1 MNYILSRLFTVM
13 TLVVLM
19 ASVVVSFFVSASG
32 QAVSE
37 DKEELPFGE
46 YLAGRHALSNNQYD
60 VAAENY
66 LKALEYDPDNVSLN
80 QFTLG
85 ILVTDGRFEDAIK
98 IARKLEGLD
107 QKSDLSELIL
117 FFNDV
122 KQKSY
127 AKALED
133 VDTISNSGIL
143 NLIKPIF
150 KGWIY
155 AGQKDRQS
163 LDGIVATFD
172 EASSFNF
179 FNYFQAGL
187 MYEYLGD
194 LEQAK
199 LYYSK
204 SLNEGGS
211 PSLRA
216 IEAYGKILARM
227 GDKNQAVDVLQ
238 GYLDEAPTNVQIK
251 AALDE
256 IEKGGKLA
264 PFISDVNDGYAELFY
279 SVATILMQDNV
290 RRVATNYLQYALY
303 FKPDFPL
310 ANFLQAQ
317 IFEDDKFF
325 EGAEK
330 QLNRISS
337 DSPLYFQTNLQKA
350 WLYNEMA
357 LSDKALEAFK
367 ALEKQYPDNREVLN
381 ALAEFYRTHEQYQ
394 DAIGVYDKVVATVD
408 KETERDW
415 ILYYTRGIVLDQL
428 KRWDE
433 AEGDFKKALEI
444 RPEQPMVMNYLAYS
458 WVDRGKNYEEAK
470 AMLERAVELRPND
483 GYIVD
488 SLGWALFKMGDVE
501 EAVPVLERAAQL
513 QTQDWAINDHLG
525 DIYWVVGRKNEAR
538 FQWRHA
544 LSLKPD
550 EDKIDGIKD
559 KIKNGYQKK

>member
-194 LEQAK
+194 IEQAK

>member
-1 MNYILSRLFTVM
+1 MNYILSRMFTGL

-80 QFTLG
+80 QFTLA

-98 IARKLEGLD
+98 IARKLDELD

-127 AKALED
+127 SKALDD

-150 KGWIY
+150 KAWIY

-179 FNYFQAGL
+179 FNFFQAGL

-199 LYYSK
+199 QYYSK
-204 SLNEGGS
+204 SLNEVGS

-216 IEAYGKILARM
+216 IEAYGKILARI
-227 GDKNQAVDVLQ
+227 GDKNQAIDVLQ
-238 GYLDEAPTNVQIK
+238 GYLDEAPTNVQIN

-256 IEKGGKLA
+256 IEKGSKIV
-264 PFISDVNDGYAELFY
+264 PFINDVNDGYAELFY

-350 WLYNEMA
+350 WLYNEME

-381 ALAEFYRTHEQYQ
+381 ALAEFYRTHEQYKE
-394 DAIGVYDKVVATVD
+394 AIGVYDKVVATID

-433 AEGDFKKALEI
+433 AERDFKKALEI

-458 WVDRGKNYEEAK
+458 WVDRGKNYVEAK

-525 DIYWVVGRKNEAR
+525 DIYWVIGRKNEAR

-550 EDKIDGIKD
+550 EDKVDGIKD
-559 KIKNGYQKK
+559 KIKNGYQ